1 MTLQTRDGADT
12 AVFDYSDETSTFC
25 DRLVLSREAAG
36 LGQGELATRM
46 GVKAQTVR
54 AWEEDHAE
62 PRANRLQ
69 MLAGMLNVSMVWLMS
84 GQGAGPD
91 VARPSA
97 KSPAA
102 ADCLADLRD
111 LRTEQTQLAEKMAR
125 LEQRLR
131 AVLA

>member
-1 MTLQTRDGADT
+1 MTDTRSGADA
-12 AVFDYSDETSTFC
+12 AVYDHTDETSTFG
-25 DRLVLSREAAG
+25 DRLVLAREASG
-36 LGQGELATRM
+36 LGQAELATRM

-69 MLAGMLNVSMVWLMS
+69 MMAGMLNVSMVWLMS
-84 GQGAGPD
+84 GQGEGPRGPGGP
-91 VARPSA
+91 VPET
-97 KSPAA
+97 PA

-111 LRTEQTQLAEKMAR
+111 LRAEHVQLAEKLAR